1 MLDRFEEVLMAT
13 FLALATL
20 ISFTQVVLRY
30 LFSSSITWASEI
42 STFLLIWT
50 AFIGASYGVRKKV
63 HIGVDTFINLLPDSW
78 YRAALIASSFI
89 SLAYTISLTWLGF
102 LFVRFMIT
110 IGQVSPDLEW
120 PLWAIFIVV
129 PLCNAMMTIRFIQ
142 QAFHDFKQT
151 PDRKSGMP
159 SMMNSSL
166 KQSES

>member
-30 LFSSSITWASEI
+30 LFSSSITWAAEAT
-42 STFLLIWT
+42 TFLLIWT
-50 AFIGASYGVRKKV
+50 ALIGASYGVRKKI

-78 YRAALIASSFI
+78 YRMALIASSFI
-89 SLAYTISLTWLGF
+89 SLLYTVSLTWLGF
-102 LFVRFMIT
+102 LFVRFMMT

-120 PLWAIFIVV
+120 PMWAIFIAV

-142 QAFHDFKQT
+142 QAFRNFKNP
-151 PDRKSGMP
+151 PDRKNAVQPMINAP
-159 SMMNSSL
+159 LEPQEN
-166 KQSES
+166 